1 MKSRRLVLPLV
12 TLALAACST
21 TPSEPE
27 LTGSDEA
34 AIRALVGG
42 ELAGTIACGETKKV
56 EHTGDPDYRALSVTV
71 TKGQVLDVRVR
82 APGMDPR
89 AWLTTPKGTALAK
102 NDDESDTSKDSHFV
116 YTAKVAGENRIVFR
130 DRNYEDGTFE
140 VTLACNGGP
149 APDAGAPSD
158 AGAPP
163 PPPPPP
169 PPPVDAGPPVMNDP
183 FDAASCTGAPMTLQ
197 EGIAMIGAG
206 NQFSFVPGQ
215 TALLQRTRLCNAVT
229 GCAAWSVPAQASQ
242 RVYMASGG
250 DNATGT
256 RAFSVHL
263 GFMVGN
269 TVTPAITAVL
279 EEVSRRECAG
289 CSPGGVHMDLG
300 KVIDGEPTLYY
311 SYPLWVHGSSGFYV
325 ESHGDSLVL
334 GRNATN
340 AFTVTNHCAR
350 LDVLSAD
357 FTTEYAV
364 LIRY

>member
-1 MKSRRLVLPLV
+1 MKSGRLLLPLV

-21 TPSEPE
+21 PPDPEP
-27 LTGSDEA
+27 TGADEA

-42 ELAGTIACGETKKV
+42 ELAGTITCGQTKTV
-56 EHTGDPDYRALSVTV
+56 VHTGDPDYRALSVMV
-71 TKGQVLDVRVR
+71 TKGQALDIRVR

-102 NDDESDTSKDSHFV
+102 NDDESASSKDCHIV
-116 YTAKVAGENRIVFR
+116 YTAKSTGENRIVFR

-140 VTLACNGGP
+140 VTLTCNGGG
-149 APDAGAPSD
+149 APDGGAPSD

-169 PPPVDAGPPVMNDP
+169 PPVDAGPPVSNDP

-215 TALLQRTRLCNAVT
+215 TALMQRTRLCNGVT
-229 GCAAWSVPAQASQ
+229 GCGAWSVPAQASK
-242 RVYMASGG
+242 RVYMSSGG
-250 DNATGT
+250 DNNTGT
-256 RAFSVHL
+256 RAFDVHL

-269 TVTPAITAVL
+269 TLTPTITAVL
-279 EEVSRRECAG
+279 EEVSQRACGG
-289 CSPGGVHMDLG
+289 CSPGGVRMDLG
-300 KVIDGEPTLYY
+300 GTIQGEPTLYFN
-311 SYPLWVHGSSGFYV
+311 YPLWVHGSQGFYV
-325 ESHGDSLVL
+325 ENHGDSLVL

-350 LDVLSAD
+350 LDVLSTDA
-357 FTTEYAV
+357 TTEYAV